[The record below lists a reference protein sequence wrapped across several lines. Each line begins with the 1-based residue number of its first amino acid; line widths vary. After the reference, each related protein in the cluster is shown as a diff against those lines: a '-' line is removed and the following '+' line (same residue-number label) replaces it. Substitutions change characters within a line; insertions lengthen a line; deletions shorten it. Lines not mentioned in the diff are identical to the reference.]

1 MQRTFQIVRKVSDQK
16 LNDIHVLIKKHLRN
30 DCGWLLAHFIMSTK
44 IKKKK
49 KTMIH
54 IIALTDFILNK
65 TLLLMTKLLLNFTS
79 KTIEKYDG
87 VTTGRSLWLPLPVMY
102 VIHVMEQ
109 TNHRQDICLPKTSFS
124 VGIPYMY
131 ENVEETVV
139 LHVRMYVRNRK
150 YDNLI
155 FLSWR

>member
-1 MQRTFQIVRKVSDQK
+1 
-16 LNDIHVLIKKHLRN
+16 
-30 DCGWLLAHFIMSTK
+30 
-44 IKKKK
+44 
-49 KTMIH
+49 
-54 IIALTDFILNK
+54 
-65 TLLLMTKLLLNFTS
+65 MTKLLLNFTS

-139 LHVRMYVRNRK
+139 LHVSMYVRNRK

>member
-1 MQRTFQIVRKVSDQK
+1 MIVGDFWLILLCPPRLKRRKKPWYTLLPNRFYIEQK
-16 LNDIHVLIKKHLRN
+16 IVIH
-30 DCGWLLAHFIMSTK
+30 K
-44 IKKKK
+44 IKIWW
-49 KTMIH
+49 T
-54 IIALTDFILNK
+54 
-65 TLLLMTKLLLNFTS
+65 MTKLWLNFTS
-79 KTIEKYDG
+79 KNIEKYDG

-139 LHVRMYVRNRK
+139 LHVRMYVRNGK